1 MCKYAFY
8 EEGKDKPQIYCKL
21 NNQVCLFS
29 KFCVNQNKYIHR
41 EGAETCFMASFEE
54 QKKIPSGS
62 HYVRFIKKGFLY
74 VELNPDRVIKVQDT
88 LGNVTN
94 YVYLRENDG
103 KYEISLT
110 PFVENSTPTKKT
122 TNRKKK

>member
-8 EEGKDKPQIYCKL
+8 EEGKSQPQIYCKL

-29 KFCVNQNKYIHR
+29 KFCVNQNRYIHR
-41 EGAETCFMASFEE
+41 EGVETCFMALFEE
-54 QKKIPSGS
+54 KKQIPSGS
-62 HYVRFIKKGFLY
+62 YYVRFIKKGFLY
-74 VELNPDRVIKVQDT
+74 VELDSSRVIKIQDT
-88 LGNVTN
+88 LGNVTD
-94 YVYLRENDG
+94 YVYLKENNG

-110 PFVENSTPTKKT
+110 PFTDTIPVKKT